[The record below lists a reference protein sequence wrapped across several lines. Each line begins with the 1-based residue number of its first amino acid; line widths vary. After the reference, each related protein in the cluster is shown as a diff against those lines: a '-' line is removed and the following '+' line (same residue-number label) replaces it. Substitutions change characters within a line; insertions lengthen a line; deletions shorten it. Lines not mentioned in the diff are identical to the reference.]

1 MIGEDFRSQ
10 ALQNYHRVLEL
21 EDEVLRLRAELHR
34 LKKAAAADAQ
44 CRPPEIP
51 EEHGQ
56 SPASDCE
63 SSTTEKM
70 DATLEQA

>member
-1 MIGEDFRSQ
+1 MLR
-10 ALQNYHRVLEL
+10 QNYAEL
-21 EDEVLRLRAELHR
+21 HKQKEAYKDEVLRLRAELHR

-56 SPASDCE
+56 SPVSDCE